1 MCRDF
6 LRLDTEATARL
17 EEYHHTAP
25 NLIILSNQHFCN
37 INFVTR
43 YKIFL
48 ASLIFTCARAKK
60 AAFSRSGSKL
70 TGCSGRQEEA
80 GIIEVFDDLPQVDE
94 AVLLCLMFLL
104 HDWRLAIEDSFFV
117 N

>member
-1 MCRDF
+1 M
-6 LRLDTEATARL
+6 RLDTEATARL

-25 NLIILSNQHFCN
+25 NLIILSNQLFCN

-43 YKIFL
+43 YMIFL

-80 GIIEVFDDLPQVDE
+80 GIIEVFGDLLQ
-94 AVLLCLMFLL
+94 VLLRLMFLL
-104 HDWRLAIEDSFFV
+104 HDWRLGNEDSFFV

>member
-6 LRLDTEATARL
+6 LRLDTEAQARF
-17 EEYHHTAP
+17 EECHHTAP

-43 YKIFL
+43 FKIFL
-48 ASLIFTCARAKK
+48 ASLIFTCARVKK
-60 AAFSRSGSKL
+60 AASSRSGSKL

-80 GIIEVFDDLPQVDE
+80 GIIEVFGDLLQ
-94 AVLLCLMFLL
+94 VLLRLMFLL
-104 HDWRLAIEDSFFV
+104 HDWRLGNEDSFFV